1 MLVVALALLKS
12 VSLGYDVTCAD
23 YLWTK
28 SSWGVALT
36 SGPPGTFR
44 MPGSAVVTVTVEQS

>member
-28 SSWGVALT
+28 SSWCVALT